1 MNPFLGL
8 NPFDIVKQFTG
19 GGEEVVEE
27 GIEVTQA
34 PSITDRV
41 FSRAQKREQ
50 FTDIDMQGEDSVTN
64 LNWMADTIGK
74 IESNNNPESINKQDN
89 SSARGEW
96 QWLTNPKKGQPAFIT
111 GVNRAINQ
119 YEDSDEEVPSWLYKA
134 KEHGDPTLLDRDQQK
149 DIFFA
154 DIFERT
160 GSDALIKRI
169 IENKDV
175 DALRELYLDKWHTAP
190 TPATIKRVDK
200 ILGINK
206 SGGGSLMGRNPDN
219 NYNTQRMI

>member
-1 MNPFLGL
+1 
-8 NPFDIVKQFTG
+8 
-19 GGEEVVEE
+19 
-27 GIEVTQA
+27 
-34 PSITDRV
+34 
-41 FSRAQKREQ
+41 
-50 FTDIDMQGEDSVTN
+50 MQGEDSVTN
-64 LNWMADTIGK
+64 LNWMADTIGQ
-74 IESNNNPESINKQDN
+74 IESNNNPKSINKQDN

-119 YEDSDEEVPSWLYKA
+119 YEDSDEEVPSWLYEA
-134 KEHGDPTLLDRDQQK
+134 KKHGDPTLLDRDQQK

-160 GSDALIKRI
+160 GSDALIKKI
-169 IENKDV
+169 IEKKDV
-175 DALRELYLDKWHTAP
+175 NALRELYLDKWHTDP

-206 SGGGSLMGRNPDN
+206 SGGGSLMERNPY
-219 NYNTQRMI
+219 YN

>member
-1 MNPFLGL
+1 MGL
-8 NPFDIVKQFTG
+8 FDILRQFTG
-19 GGEEVVEE
+19 GDEEVVEE
-27 GIEVTQA
+27 VSEVTQA

-41 FSRAQKREQ
+41 FNRAQKREQ

-64 LNWMADTIGK
+64 LNWMADTIGQ
-74 IESNNNPESINKQDN
+74 IESNNNPKSINKQDN

-119 YEDSDEEVPSWLYKA
+119 YEDSDEEVPSWLYEA
-134 KEHGDPTLLDRDQQK
+134 KKHGDPTLLDRDQQK

-160 GSDALIKRI
+160 GSDALIKKI
-169 IENKDV
+169 IEKKDV
-175 DALRELYLDKWHTAP
+175 NALRELYLDKWHTDP

-206 SGGGSLMGRNPDN
+206 SGGGSLMERNPY
-219 NYNTQRMI
+219 YN

>member
-1 MNPFLGL
+1 MGL
-8 NPFDIVKQFTG
+8 FDILRQFTG
-19 GGEEVVEE
+19 GDEEVVEE
-27 GIEVTQA
+27 VSEVTQA

-41 FSRAQKREQ
+41 FNRAQKREQ

-64 LNWMADTIGK
+64 LNWMADTIGQ
-74 IESNNNPESINKQDN
+74 IESNNNPKSINKQDN

-119 YEDSDEEVPSWLYKA
+119 YEDSDEEVPSWLYEA
-134 KEHGDPTLLDRDQQK
+134 KKHGDPTLLDRDQQK

-160 GSDALIKRI
+160 GSDALIKKI
-169 IENKDV
+169 IEKKDV
-175 DALRELYLDKWHTAP
+175 NALRELYLDKWHTDP

-206 SGGGSLMGRNPDN
+206 ARGGSLMERNPY
-219 NYNTQRMI
+219 YN